1 MGSSEFKNILV
12 IHFGQLG
19 DVVLGLPALVAIR
32 KHFSEAKITLLV
44 GKSTE
49 QVARLA
55 NVADEYLA
63 VDRVELRD
71 GNKITSI
78 KKIGKLVAEVRR
90 HKFDLV
96 IDLHS
101 LYETNLLG
109 ILSGSPVRHFANR
122 DRRSIDSFSNYPV
135 KAPKEDRSMHHV
147 DRYLSVISS
156 LGIADAERQITIA
169 PPPNAVLEASAMLD
183 GLKIADKKLIGFFL
197 GAGHHSRR
205 WPVENFVAA
214 AGQLSLLG
222 DFQTL
227 VFLGPEEREF
237 RPTVELAFGNKAI
250 VIRELRI
257 DVFYAMM
264 SRLDVLVSGDTGP
277 MHLAATA
284 GAGVVLL
291 SQIDSPD
298 IFQPL
303 AKKLTVIND
312 RNFDEITVEQVVTVV
327 REMLEKT

>member
-1 MGSSEFKNILV
+1 
-12 IHFGQLG
+12 
-19 DVVLGLPALVAIR
+19 
-32 KHFSEAKITLLV
+32 
-44 GKSTE
+44 
-49 QVARLA
+49 
-55 NVADEYLA
+55 
-63 VDRVELRD
+63 
-71 GNKITSI
+71 
-78 KKIGKLVAEVRR
+78 
-90 HKFDLV
+90 
-96 IDLHS
+96 
-101 LYETNLLG
+101 
-109 ILSGSPVRHFANR
+109 
-122 DRRSIDSFSNYPV
+122 
-135 KAPKEDRSMHHV
+135 MHHV